1 MFGLLAPHATT
12 YLTTLMVVTTLAFA
26 LPIFLVP
33 LQWARVMRWTV
44 PAHTD
49 LAVYFGRCLGAFIL
63 LVEWLMWRAVS
74 DGVGVVWTFDAL
86 FFVFGIMAVVHV
98 YGALRRIQP
107 ITETLEIGMWLL
119 LLVLNALFY
128 PATRAAG

>member
-1 MFGLLAPHATT
+1 MFGMLAPHATT

-33 LQWARVMRWTV
+33 LLWSRVMRWTI
-44 PAHTD
+44 PEHTH
-49 LAVYFGRCLGAFIL
+49 LAIYFGRCLGAFIL

-74 DGVGVVWTFDAL
+74 TGVGVAWTFDAL
-86 FFVFGIMAVVHV
+86 FFVFGSMLVVHV

-107 ITETLEIGMWLL
+107 LSETLEIGMWLL

-128 PATRAAG
+128 PVGL